1 MRAFLLLLLSV
12 LLVAAEP
19 RVDVAATPAAVPVGK
34 TIELVVSYSWPAGW
48 TVAAEPDPSA
58 ELSGLFIT
66 RAAPVERTSTGEGER
81 RVFRYTVAAPRSGAW
96 ALPRPRLTATGPS
109 GTATST
115 ASEVVIQVGADNA
128 PPKLPA
134 AKPLRV
140 LPPEPP
146 ASRWW
151 PWAAG
156 AAVLVLIAALAF
168 WLRRRAV
175 AARIPPV
182 DVARAALARLD
193 QQDGKST
200 AAGLSLVL
208 RTYAGAVGGFDG
220 PGQTPREIGFA
231 LSRTTVFTTDEAR
244 VLVRL
249 LERLDD
255 LRWTPADLPADQVLP
270 LVSEGRLWL
279 DAREARI
286 AAEAEATKKP

>member
-19 RVDVAATPAAVPVGK
+19 WVDVAATPAAVPVGK
-34 TIELVVSYSWPAGW
+34 TIELVVNYSWPAGW
-48 TVAAEPDPSA
+48 TVAREPDPA
-58 ELSGLFIT
+58 ADLANLFIT

-96 ALPRPRLTATGPS
+96 ALPRPALTATGPN
-109 GTATST
+109 GPMTST

-128 PPKLPA
+128 PPQLPT

-146 ASRWW
+146 APRWW

-175 AARIPPV
+175 AARIPPAE
-182 DVARAALARLD
+182 VARVALGRLD
-193 QQDGKST
+193 QQDGKSA

-255 LRWTPADLPADQVLP
+255 LRWTPADLPSDQVLP
-270 LVSEGRLWL
+270 LVSEGRVWL

-286 AAEAEATKKP
+286 AAEAEAKKP

>member
-19 RVDVAATPAAVPVGK
+19 WVDVAATPAAVPVGK
-34 TIELVVSYSWPAGW
+34 TIELVVNYSWPAGW
-48 TVAAEPDPSA
+48 TVAREPDPA
-58 ELSGLFIT
+58 ADLANLFIT

-96 ALPRPRLTATGPS
+96 ALPRPALTATGPN
-109 GTATST
+109 GPMTST

-128 PPKLPA
+128 PPQLPT

-146 ASRWW
+146 APRWW
-151 PWAAG
+151 LWAAG

-175 AARIPPV
+175 AARIPPAE
-182 DVARAALARLD
+182 VARAALGRLD
-193 QQDGKST
+193 QQDGKSA

-231 LSRTTVFTTDEAR
+231 LARTAVFTTDEAR

-255 LRWTPADLPADQVLP
+255 LRWTPADLPSDQVLP
-270 LVSEGRLWL
+270 LVSEGRVWL

-286 AAEAEATKKP
+286 AAEAEAKKP

>member
-19 RVDVAATPAAVPVGK
+19 WVDVAATPAAVPVGK
-34 TIELVVSYSWPAGW
+34 TIELVVNYSWPAGW
-48 TVAAEPDPSA
+48 TVAREPDPA
-58 ELSGLFIT
+58 ADLANLFIT

-96 ALPRPRLTATGPS
+96 ALPRPALTATGPN
-109 GTATST
+109 GPMTST

-128 PPKLPA
+128 PPQLPT

-146 ASRWW
+146 APRWW

-175 AARIPPV
+175 AARIPPAE
-182 DVARAALARLD
+182 VARAALGRLD
-193 QQDGKST
+193 QQDGKSA

-231 LSRTTVFTTDEAR
+231 LARTAVFTTDEAR

-255 LRWTPADLPADQVLP
+255 LRWTPADLPSDQVLP
-270 LVSEGRLWL
+270 LVSEGRVWL

-286 AAEAEATKKP
+286 AAEAEAKKP